1 ETLTVSGPLALG
13 GAASSILMDVGTAT
27 DKIVYANAANPT
39 GNNVT
44 LDLNII
50 GATVGTAYTIIQ
62 TTGTGALTLDMFTKH
77 ILNRG
82 AEANLT
88 LNADNDLIVTVT
100 NAGAAADLTWAG
112 TAGFNTWKTL
122 GDSTPWTGG
131 NTDNQFY
138 AGDKVTFADAGTTK
152 TVNIVG
158 DVAPGSITITGNN
171 YVLSGTGGII
181 GNGAMTVNIGGA
193 DALKQ
198 ATLNTSNAKYTGKIT
213 LTSGTLI
220 LGATNA
226 AGTGDISFDGGTL
239 YIGADNALNGNIIS
253 ATTGK
258 TINLGVA
265 AGGSYALG
273 NVNLSSVAFTK
284 VGEGSLILTPTA
296 DFTQAITI
304 AAGALEINKS
314 AGSVSMSGVLSGAGK
329 LVKSGTGTLVLSGT
343 NTYSGGT
350 SLNIGTLQISNSSAL
365 GTGMTTV
372 KSGATLEAT
381 SAMTL
386 NVSKLDIQKGSI
398 LKHGANAIT
407 LNTDSTTSTFNG
419 DFNGAAT
426 LTINGGGTLVFN
438 GIHKKDGGDINIT
451 GATLDLSQGGR
462 LFNGGYSTGHLSVNS
477 GGKLVLNS
485 WEYSEQSANLG

>member
-1 ETLTVSGPLALG
+1 LKDGDSKLVLGHGTIGSLADWATNTEGGTKKITVLSALGTTFDTQDVNDAKIGYTITLNHNITGAGKIVKTGDGTLVFNGTASDFSGGTDITRGAVKANASLGTGVVTLKGDSLSSKATLDIAVANLKNNITVEVGKFGFLTGANVGTYAGDLTVNGALMIQGETASAKGLTLGATGSLDLGGINTAETLTVSGPLALG

-27 DKIVYANAANPT
+27 DKIVYANAANPI

-44 LDLNII
+44 LDLNIV

-284 VGEGSLILTPTA
+284 VGEG
-296 DFTQAITI
+296 
-304 AAGALEINKS
+304 
-314 AGSVSMSGVLSGAGK
+314 
-329 LVKSGTGTLVLSGT
+329 
-343 NTYSGGT
+343 
-350 SLNIGTLQISNSSAL
+350 
-365 GTGMTTV
+365 
-372 KSGATLEAT
+372 
-381 SAMTL
+381 
-386 NVSKLDIQKGSI
+386 
-398 LKHGANAIT
+398 
-407 LNTDSTTSTFNG
+407 
-419 DFNGAAT
+419 
-426 LTINGGGTLVFN
+426 
-438 GIHKKDGGDINIT
+438 
-451 GATLDLSQGGR
+451 
-462 LFNGGYSTGHLSVNS
+462 
-477 GGKLVLNS
+477 
-485 WEYSEQSANLG
+485 